1 MPLVLAH
8 PVALVHFILLL
19 GYLQSVAV
27 PVLTELFYLI
37 KYIRIQGSI
46 AKNVCL
52 DVYHNW
58 KIVGGVPDCS
68 VLYIVRVSSY

>member
-1 MPLVLAH
+1 MHLVLAH

-19 GYLQSVAV
+19 GYLQSAAV

-46 AKNVCL
+46 AKKCL
-52 DVYHNW
+52 
-58 KIVGGVPDCS
+58 S
-68 VLYIVRVSSY
+68 

>member
-19 GYLQSVAV
+19 GYLGYLQSAAV
-27 PVLTELFYLI
+27 SVLTELFYLI

-68 VLYIVRVSSY
+68 VYSEG

>member
-19 GYLQSVAV
+19 GYLGYLQSAAV
-27 PVLTELFYLI
+27 SVLTELFYLI
-37 KYIRIQGSI
+37 KYIRIQDSI

-68 VLYIVRVSSY
+68 VYSEG